1 MFEQYLDYGIARYRD
16 NLREAERRRTGVYEG
31 WYLINVWEVLYRRTA
46 KAREF
51 ARQAAER
58 LWRWYDRE
66 GERCIE
72 LGPAC
77 ELNYG

>member
-1 MFEQYLDYGIARYRD
+1 MFGQQLDYGIERYKDMLRD
-16 NLREAERRRTGVYEG
+16 AERRRTGVYEG
-31 WYLINVWEVLYRRTA
+31 WYLIDVWEALHWRTA

-51 ARQAAER
+51 VRQASEW
-58 LWRWYDRE
+58 LWQWFERE